1 MATITSPPC
10 NTATLAPYIPSSETP
25 WSTQRIKHVYRRL
38 AYGAN
43 QTDIDAV
50 LTETPLDFIE
60 NLVNNAAALPVTP
73 PPFWAE
79 YTVNDFTDFDTENQ
93 TYIQEWLLQTSNDT
107 INQGLRSRLTMFWMN
122 HFVTELEVYFYA
134 PYQYKYYNLM
144 QQFALGNYKEFVR
157 AVGINSTMLLYLNG
171 FENTSGNPNENYAR
185 ELFELFTLGENNG
198 YTQQDITET
207 SRALTGYNHWTSP
220 GAEIT
225 FDASTFDDGPK
236 TVFGITDSFTY
247 DGLID
252 HLFEQKETEIAQ
264 HICGKLY
271 RYFVS
276 NEVDTLIQED
286 VINVLAQ
293 TLIDNNFEMA
303 PMFKQL
309 FKSEHFFDDRAIGV
323 IIKSPFDVVF
333 TYLNESNFFYDD
345 TMMGAINYYA
355 GLIGQELYDP
365 PDVSGWQRDETWINS
380 STLTGRWQMM
390 EFLHN
395 YLYDQGL
402 EASFIDIARDLSSDS
417 NDPFVIT
424 TAIVD
429 FFNAKELFT
438 TTDYDIATSVLKW
451 EVPQNYYDDG
461 LWNLNWDSAPYQVY
475 LLLIHMMRMPEF
487 QLK

>member
-1 MATITSPPC
+1 MVS
-10 NTATLAPYIPSSETP
+10 Y
-25 WSTQRIKHVYRRL
+25 
-38 AYGAN
+38 
-43 QTDIDAV
+43 TD
-50 LTETPLDFIE
+50 
-60 NLVNNAAALPVTP
+60 
-73 PPFWAE
+73 
-79 YTVNDFTDFDTENQ
+79 
-93 TYIQEWLLQTSNDT
+93 
-107 INQGLRSRLTMFWMN
+107 
-122 HFVTELEVYFYA
+122 
-134 PYQYKYYNLM
+134 
-144 QQFALGNYKEFVR
+144 
-157 AVGINSTMLLYLNG
+157 
-171 FENTSGNPNENYAR
+171 
-185 ELFELFTLGENNG
+185 
-198 YTQQDITET
+198 
-207 SRALTGYNHWTSP
+207 
-220 GAEIT
+220 
-225 FDASTFDDGPK
+225 
-236 TVFGITDSFTY
+236 
-247 DGLID
+247 
-252 HLFEQKETEIAQ
+252 
-264 HICGKLY
+264 
-271 RYFVS
+271 
-276 NEVDTLIQED
+276 
-286 VINVLAQ
+286 
-293 TLIDNNFEMA
+293 
-303 PMFKQL
+303 
-309 FKSEHFFDDRAIGV
+309 KSEHFFDDRAIGV

-333 TYLNESNFFYDD
+333 TYINESNFFYDD

-438 TTDYDIATSVLKW
+438 PTDYEIATTVLKW